1 MSLVRRTE
9 LAPCRTGPARTGFTL
24 IELLVVIAIIAVLIS
39 LLLPAVQQ
47 AREAAR
53 RTQCKNNLKQ
63 LALALHNYHDTHLT
77 LPAGA
82 TYSAV
87 PRSDAGSFGPSW
99 VAMILPYIEQGT
111 VFNQLTWS
119 GKSPGYVGE
128 AAPSGGN
135 LNLAV
140 VRADRFRLNAVM
152 CPSFDLADS
161 QGATRE
167 SLNVY
172 TGISGAI
179 DFQTGFNETRTY
191 PTPPPATAPT
201 MSAGGL
207 LGPDTSVRFGHVPD
221 GLSNTMMIGE
231 QGSRIVRIDGTFS
244 WIFASDYPRP
254 DPPPASTGW
263 MIGTR
268 MIGTPPNAT
277 GSDPRWFNI
286 TTICYRPNQAPFA
299 NQFFPRMSSSRGYN
313 SPLCSRH
320 TGGVNVAMGDGS
332 VHFLN
337 EGIFLEN
344 LKRMATRDDGQ
355 PTGEF

>member
-1 MSLVRRTE
+1 MRARLRR
-9 LAPCRTGPARTGFTL
+9 GFTL

-53 RTQCKNNLKQ
+53 RAQCKNNMKQ

-87 PRSDAGSFGPSW
+87 PRDANPGSFGPSW

-111 VFNQLTWS
+111 VFNQLVWT
-119 GKSPGYVGE
+119 GNSPGYAGQ
-128 AAPSGGN
+128 AGN
-135 LNLAV
+135 PNLAV
-140 VRADRFRLNAVM
+140 VRSDRFKLAAVM

-161 QGATRE
+161 QGAVRE

-172 TGISGAI
+172 AGIAGAI
-179 DFQTGFNETRTY
+179 DFQSGFTETRTY

-201 MSAGGL
+201 MSAGGM
-207 LGPDTSVRFGHVPD
+207 LGPDTSVRFGKVTD

-231 QGSRIVRIDGTFS
+231 QGSSIVRIDGQTYS
-244 WIFASDYPRP
+244 WIFASDYPRTEP
-254 DPPPASTGW
+254 VPASTGW
-263 MIGTR
+263 MMGTR

-286 TTICYRPNQAPFA
+286 TTICYRPNQSPFA
-299 NQFFPRMSSSRGYN
+299 LEFFPRMSSARGYN

-320 TGGVNVAMGDGS
+320 TGGVHAAMGDGS

-355 PTGEF
+355 VTGEL